1 MNDMSNPF
9 IAITSS
15 KANLAMGETTT
26 LSFALSEASTNFTA
40 SDVTVVGG
48 TLSNFTGSGSN
59 YSATFTP
66 SANVSSAFIMVG
78 SDTFSNAAGTL
89 NKDGADTNNGSS
101 FSIGLLCNTD
111 APAESVAPTVMI
123 SNTKARVKPG
133 ETDIITFT
141 LSEAS
146 SNFTAS
152 DVRIIGGTL
161 TNFTQSATNPLV
173 YTATFTPDPKSL
185 SAAIFIASEAF
196 TDAAGNYNM
205 DGGELNNTASI
216 AIQCKIDTTPPTIIV
231 SADKSALAM
240 GQTAV
245 VTFTLSELATDFA
258 AS

>member
-1 MNDMSNPF
+1 MSNPF

-48 TLSNFTGSGSN
+48 T
-59 YSATFTP
+59 
-66 SANVSSAFIMVG
+66 
-78 SDTFSNAAGTL
+78 
-89 NKDGADTNNGSS
+89 
-101 FSIGLLCNTD
+101 IGLLCNTD

-161 TNFTQSATNPLV
+161 TNFTQSATNPL
-173 YTATFTPDPKSL
+173 
-185 SAAIFIASEAF
+185 
-196 TDAAGNYNM
+196 
-205 DGGELNNTASI
+205 
-216 AIQCKIDTTPPTIIV
+216 CKIDTTPPTIIV

-258 AS
+258 ASDITVMGGTLSGFAQSATNPDKSILKAADTATITFTLSEISTNFDASDIAVTGGTLSGFAQSASNPYNSPKTQTRTLQALLNSAPFGLLHREHHQE